1 MKTPNR
7 RTLQYQSNQIMAQ
20 RFHFGE
26 TYQPV
31 LFNRPHLTA
40 LLLSSALLA
49 SCGGGSGS
57 AAPAAAATIPA
68 ATPAA
73 STTTGSATP
82 DTGAT
87 PATGTAAGTGTGAGT
102 VITPPATTP
111 ASFGVTSTVIAPG
124 NGGKLFSVKANFFDD
139 GFVPANPV
147 SNYGFPNPIITYANI
162 DGSVDVAWLDYA
174 GTGGQNAGGLSTP
187 HAINI
192 THVNADL
199 STGTTTNTGILSYKL
214 LGFTRDSAGAYYLA
228 YNADHPFKNAVAG
241 DVNNVNGN
249 MLKVAKSASA
259 SFTTRLWDTLVF
271 GDKDNHADGSKG
283 NPGTAGSGVLAYD
296 AASQKLLIYVAHQ
309 MAWGLNGTRHQAGY
323 LRYVDP
329 VSGKLIA
336 PGGASDF
343 MGTGWLY
350 SHNFNQRLLM
360 DNGTAYLLAHGDA
373 YPRQLG
379 FLAYSYAS
387 YAKNDS
393 ALFDQSYL
401 AIDGAEGDNATN
413 AQTGQFIKLANGT
426 FAIVHATGQARAA
439 RDVRIVVASGTD
451 GTTKA
456 SAWLTTNAAGVQAV
470 TPKLE
475 ASGDNI
481 VVTYGLWKSAD
492 RTNKSIEWH
501 IVLLDANLK
510 VLASHVPT
518 GVEFTADAPLI
529 RFGGGPNAGRV
540 GWISGNDAGTISVN
554 LISAP

>member
-1 MKTPNR
+1 M
-7 RTLQYQSNQIMAQ
+7 
-20 RFHFGE
+20 
-26 TYQPV
+26 
-31 LFNRPHLTA
+31 
-40 LLLSSALLA
+40 
-49 SCGGGSGS
+49 
-57 AAPAAAATIPA
+57 
-68 ATPAA
+68 
-73 STTTGSATP
+73 
-82 DTGAT
+82 
-87 PATGTAAGTGTGAGT
+87 
-102 VITPPATTP
+102 
-111 ASFGVTSTVIAPG
+111 TSTVISPG
-124 NGGKLFSVKANFFDD
+124 NSGKLFSVKTNFFDD

-147 SNYGFPNPIITYANI
+147 SNYGFPNPIITYANT

-174 GTGGQNAGGLSTP
+174 GTAGRNAGGLSTP
-187 HAINI
+187 RAIHI
-192 THVNADL
+192 THVNPDL
-199 STGTTTNTGILSYKL
+199 STGATTATGILSYKL
-214 LGFTRDSAGAYYLA
+214 LGFTRDSAGAYYIA
-228 YNADHPFKNAVAG
+228 YNADHPFKNAIAG

-259 SFTTRLWDTLVF
+259 SFTKPLWDTLVF
-271 GDKDNHADGSKG
+271 GDRDNHADGSKG
-283 NPGTAGSGVLAYD
+283 NPGTAGGGVLAYD
-296 AASQKLLIYVAHQ
+296 AAGQKLLIYVAHQ

-329 VSGKLIA
+329 LSGKLIA

-373 YPRQLG
+373 YARQLG
-379 FLAYSYAS
+379 FMAYSYAG
-387 YAKNDS
+387 YAKNDRP
-393 ALFDQSYL
+393 LFDQSYL
-401 AIDGAEGDNATN
+401 AVDGAEGDNATN

-426 FAIVHATGQARAA
+426 FAMVHTTSQARSA

-456 SAWLTTNAAGVQAV
+456 SAWLTANAAGVEAI

-475 ASGDNI
+475 AAGDNI

-492 RTNKSIEWH
+492 RTNKVIEWH

-510 VLASHVPT
+510 VLSSYVPS

-529 RFGGGPNAGRV
+529 RFAGGPHAGRI

-554 LISAP
+554 LISTP

>member
-1 MKTPNR
+1 
-7 RTLQYQSNQIMAQ
+7 MAQ
-20 RFHFGE
+20 RFYSSGKA
-26 TYQPV
+26 V
-31 LFNRPHLTA
+31 
-40 LLLSSALLA
+40 LLSSALLA
-49 SCGGGSGS
+49 ACGGGSESTTPG
-57 AAPAAAATIPA
+57 AVATIPA

-73 STTTGSATP
+73 GTTTGSTTP
-82 DTGAT
+82 APAT
-87 PATGTAAGTGTGAGT
+87 PATVTTPVAGTDTGTTAPPV
-102 VITPPATTP
+102 VITPAV
-111 ASFGVTSTVIAPG
+111 FGVTSTVIAPG

-174 GTGGQNAGGLSTP
+174 GTAGKNAGGLSTP

-192 THVNADL
+192 THVNPDL
-199 STGTTTNTGILSYKL
+199 STGATTATGILSYKL
-214 LGFTRDSAGAYYLA
+214 LGFTRDSAGAYYIG
-228 YNADHPFKNAVAG
+228 YNADHPFKNAIAG

-259 SFTTRLWDTLVF
+259 SFTIPLWDTLVF

-283 NPGTAGSGVLAYD
+283 NPGTAGGGLLAYD
-296 AASQKLLIYVAHQ
+296 AAGQKLLIYVAHQ

-329 VSGKLIA
+329 ASGKLIL

-360 DNGTAYLLAHGDA
+360 DNGTAYVLAHGDA
-373 YPRQLG
+373 YARQLG

-426 FAIVHATGQARAA
+426 FAVVHTTSQARAA
-439 RDVRIVVASGTD
+439 RDVRIVVASGVD

-456 SAWLTTNAAGVQAV
+456 SAWLTTNTAGIQAI

-475 ASGDNI
+475 AVGDNI

-510 VLASHVPT
+510 VLSRYLPT

-554 LISAP
+554 LISTP